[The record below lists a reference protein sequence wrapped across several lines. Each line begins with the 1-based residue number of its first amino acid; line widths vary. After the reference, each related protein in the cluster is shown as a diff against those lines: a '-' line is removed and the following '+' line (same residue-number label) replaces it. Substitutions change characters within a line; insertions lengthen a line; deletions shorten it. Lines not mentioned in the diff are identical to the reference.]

1 MRGSIFLAVELLF
14 SMALQVVFDLLRL
27 WLTALRSRRALASPG
42 PVTSSL
48 LARDG
53 AAHEK
58 LQETK
63 DWIQSQIPVKRFG
76 TPEEIAAAVLY
87 LTSSES
93 AFVLGAELII
103 DGGMA
108 TL

>member
-1 MRGSIFLAVELLF
+1 
-14 SMALQVVFDLLRL
+14 MAKTLSADLLEKGIRVN
-27 WLTALRSRRALASPG
+27 AISPG
-42 PVTSSL
+42 PITSEL

-53 AAHEK
+53 LTQEK

-63 DWIQSQIPVKRFG
+63 DWIKSQVPIKRFG
-76 TPEEIAAAVLY
+76 TPEEVAAGVLY
-87 LTSSES
+87 LTAPES
-93 AFVLGAELII
+93 AFVVGAELII